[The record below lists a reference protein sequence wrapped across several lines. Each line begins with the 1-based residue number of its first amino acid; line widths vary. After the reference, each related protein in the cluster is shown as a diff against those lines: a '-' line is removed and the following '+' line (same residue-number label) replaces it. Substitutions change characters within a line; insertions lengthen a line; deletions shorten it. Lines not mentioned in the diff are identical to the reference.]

1 MQPPAKCDY
10 CLIQYDVTRVYD
22 TLQIVLGKN
31 RRSVAYL
38 YPFTKIRIRYDC
50 RVKKVQ
56 IESYLIYDL
65 LSFMRNTIHNVLS
78 RFLQAFRL

>member
-1 MQPPAKCDY
+1 M
-10 CLIQYDVTRVYD
+10 CLN
-22 TLQIVLGKN
+22 L
-31 RRSVAYL
+31 AYL
-38 YPFTKIRIRYDC
+38 YSFTKIRIRYDC